1 MQSITG
7 LVITLNE
14 ADNIE
19 GCLTSLAQVC
29 AEVIVVDSGSSDD
42 TVRIAE
48 QLGARVLH
56 QPYLGDGPQKAFGVP
71 YASHDWILALDADER
86 LDEDAVD
93 AISSMNFFDP
103 GVAFRFRRKN
113 HVGQHW
119 IKAAGFY
126 PDSVT
131 RLYNRTTSGYL
142 DKKAHSSVHAPQ
154 HIETQAHI
162 MHFTYRDLS
171 DWITRINTLST
182 RDAWAMKKR
191 GKKASVLRPVVH
203 SLNALVRKL
212 IFKGGIFQGYDGFL
226 VAVTTAF
233 HAYMKYAKLNELSKH

>member
-29 AEVIVVDSGSSDD
+29 TEVIVVDSGSSDD

-86 LDEDAVD
+86 LAEDATEIIRTLD
-93 AISSMNFFDP
+93 LSTPDTAWSFH
-103 GVAFRFRRKN
+103 RKN
-113 HVGQHW
+113 YVGNHW
-119 IKAAGFY
+119 LKAAGFY
-126 PDSVT
+126 PDTVT
-131 RLYNRTTSGYL
+131 RLYNRTTSGYR
-142 DKKAHSSVHAPQ
+142 DKKAHSSVRAPRYAD
-154 HIETQAHI
+154 TQAHI
-162 MHFTYRDLS
+162 THLTYRDLA
-171 DWITRINTLST
+171 DWISRINALST

-191 GKKASVLRPVVH
+191 GKKASVLRPVIH

-212 IFKGGIFQGYDGFL
+212 IFKGGIFQGSDGFL

-233 HAYMKYAKLNELSKH
+233 HAYMKYAKLNEIDKH